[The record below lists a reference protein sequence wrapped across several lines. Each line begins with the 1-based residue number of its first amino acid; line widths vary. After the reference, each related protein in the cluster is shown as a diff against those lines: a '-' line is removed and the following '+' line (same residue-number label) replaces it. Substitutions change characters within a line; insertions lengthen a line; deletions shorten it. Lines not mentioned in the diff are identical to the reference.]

1 MTPPTTTQTTRSA
14 VNDCSLLGDDFRPI
28 LADITYI
35 GALRFAP
42 PPEVF
47 GRLTPPC
54 HTWMLVMAVDAGS

>member
-1 MTPPTTTQTTRSA
+1 MTPPTDRSTA
-14 VNDCSLLGDDFRPI
+14 NDCSLLGDDFLPI

-35 GALRFAP
+35 SALRLSS

-54 HTWMLVMAVDAGS
+54 HTWTPVMTVDAGS